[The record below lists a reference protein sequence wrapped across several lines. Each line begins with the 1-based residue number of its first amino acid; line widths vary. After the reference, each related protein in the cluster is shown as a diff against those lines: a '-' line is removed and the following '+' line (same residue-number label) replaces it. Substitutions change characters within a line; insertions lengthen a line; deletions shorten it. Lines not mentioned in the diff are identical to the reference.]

1 MRRIGSRRIALPF
14 CTGRLA
20 DRTVRRRARRPGRA
34 RVALLGAL
42 LLGLALGPGA
52 IAAGAESRPL
62 RIATTVSLE
71 RSGLLA
77 VLLKDF
83 VAQSGH
89 SVRIVGRGTA
99 EAMAIGRRGEAD
111 VVLSPSSPEERALLE
126 SGVAFSRKPFLESRL
141 VIAGPKADPAG
152 VAKAKTPEQAI
163 TQIFRLRAA
172 FVRRADD
179 SDVRAR
185 ERVLFVA
192 AGLDPEK
199 RWETLIERTAGMV
212 DALEVAGRK
221 PAYVLADLASF
232 LVSRERTGLV
242 ELSRPAAGLR
252 QVYSI
257 LRLDA
262 DEVDSH
268 SIHDEAAFALEQFL
282 ISTRAQERIRDF
294 RIAGASEPVFVP
306 MALGEGGEGG

>member
-1 MRRIGSRRIALPF
+1 MHRFAS
-14 CTGRLA
+14 
-20 DRTVRRRARRPGRA
+20 GRA
-34 RVALLGAL
+34 DGIAHLLTGLLAGAL
-42 LLGLALGPGA
+42 VWLALVPVA
-52 IAAGAESRPL
+52 QPARAEDRPL

-89 SVRIVGRGTA
+89 SVRIIGRGTA

-111 VVLSPSSPEERALLE
+111 ILLSPASPEERALLE
-126 SGVAFSRKPFLESRL
+126 SGVAFSRKPFLESRF
-141 VIAGPKADPAG
+141 VIAGPKSDPAG
-152 VAKAKTPEQAI
+152 VAKAKTPEQAF

-179 SDVRAR
+179 SDVRVR
-185 ERVLFVA
+185 ERELFVA

-199 RWETLIERTAGMV
+199 RWETLVERTAGMV

-232 LVSRERTGLV
+232 LAARERTGLV
-242 ELSRPAAGLR
+242 ELSRPTAGLR

-262 DEVDSH
+262 DRVDSR

-282 ISTRAQERIRDF
+282 VSTRAQERIRDF
-294 RIAGASEPVFVP
+294 RVGGASEAVFVP
-306 MALGEGGEGG
+306 LALDDGGDGD

>member
-1 MRRIGSRRIALPF
+1 MRRMVSGFVGRVGHRLVGILVCLAFLP
-14 CTGRLA
+14 A
-20 DRTVRRRARRPGRA
+20 ARP
-34 RVALLGAL
+34 V
-42 LLGLALGPGA
+42 
-52 IAAGAESRPL
+52 GAEERPL

-71 RSGLLA
+71 RSGLLN

-89 SVRIVGRGTA
+89 SVRIIGRGTA

-111 VVLSPSSPEERALLE
+111 IVLSPASPEERALLE
-126 SGVAFSRKPFLESRL
+126 SGVAFSRKPFLESRF

-152 VAKAKTPEQAI
+152 VAKAKTPELAI

-185 ERVLFVA
+185 ERDLFVA

-199 RWETLIERTAGMV
+199 RWETMVERTAGMV

-232 LVSRERTGLV
+232 LLARERTGLAA
-242 ELSRPAAGLR
+242 LSQPAAGLR
-252 QVYSI
+252 QVYSV

-262 DEVDSH
+262 DRVDSR

-282 ISTRAQERIRDF
+282 LSNRAQTRIRDF
-294 RIAGASEPVFVP
+294 RIDGASEAVFVP
-306 MALGEGGEGG
+306 LALDDGG